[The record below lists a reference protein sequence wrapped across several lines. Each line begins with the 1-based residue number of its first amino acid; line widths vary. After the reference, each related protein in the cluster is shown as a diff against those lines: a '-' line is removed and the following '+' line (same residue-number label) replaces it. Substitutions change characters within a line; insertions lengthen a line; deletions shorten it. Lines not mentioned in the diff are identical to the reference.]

1 MTTAT
6 VPLSETV
13 IKKYL
18 KGRDSMAVNELRDL
32 HSRLRLR
39 VNKSRAGGVWYIV
52 FYAQGKA
59 VWKKLGCYPELS
71 FKTLEKRLPDILARY
86 ALDDVV
92 LTDQWEKVSGLLAW
106 YQERLK
112 GDRQITDKRKTS
124 VNSAIKCH
132 LLPKLG
138 NLNIKDLERGVIDQ
152 DLIWPLQA
160 DYSASF
166 ILQVWGILKT
176 ALRRA
181 HKLKLIERDP
191 LANLKLSDFIV
202 TKPKPKPAAIR
213 PDYTPQI
220 IQELERQT
228 WPPRV
233 LVSLMLL
240 HGTRI
245 GESRKAKWS
254 DFDLIN
260 DYWHLPVENVKT
272 REALRLP
279 LTTTAKL
286 LLGAYKQH
294 QKQNGCHGV
303 YLFPTSKRESWSES
317 KAGKVIRQ
325 VSEGNWR
332 AHDVRKLARTEWADL
347 GIDYHIAE
355 RLLNHKMSKLD
366 QTYIHTSTEKAKREA
381 LEVYHDWLN
390 EQGFKRLINQDNAK
404 IEGTDNVALTL

>member
-1 MTTAT
+1 MTTVT

-18 KGRDSMAVNELRDL
+18 KGHDCMAINELRDS
-32 HSRLRLR
+32 HSRLRIR
-39 VNKSRAGGVWYIV
+39 INKSRTGGTWYIV
-52 FYAQGKA
+52 FYNKGKS
-59 VWKKLGCYPELS
+59 VWKKLGNYPELP
-71 FKTLEKRLPDILARY
+71 FKALEKQLPEILVRY
-86 ALDDVV
+86 ALDDAV
-92 LTDQWEKVSGLLAW
+92 LTDQWIKVSGLLLW
-106 YQERLK
+106 YQARLK
-112 GDRQITDKRKTS
+112 GDRQITDKRKVS

-138 NLNIKDLERGVIDQ
+138 DIRIKDLERGVIDK

-176 ALRRA
+176 AVRRA
-181 HKLKLIERDP
+181 HKLKLIELDP
-191 LANLKLSDFIV
+191 LANLKLSDFMV
-202 TKPKPKPAAIR
+202 AKPKPKPAAIR
-213 PDYTPQI
+213 PNYASEMIT
-220 IQELERQT
+220 ELERQA
-228 WPPRV
+228 WPARA

-245 GESRKAKWS
+245 GESRKAKWL

-260 DYWHLPVENVKT
+260 GHWHLPVENVKT

-279 LTTTAKL
+279 LTPTAKL
-286 LLGAYKQH
+286 LLSAYAEH
-294 QKQNGCHGV
+294 LKQNGNYGV
-303 YLFPTSKRESWSES
+303 YLFSSSKNQNWSES
-317 KAGKVIRQ
+317 KAGKVVRQ

-381 LEVYHDWLN
+381 LECYHDWLN
-390 EQGFKRLINQDNAK
+390 EQGFKRVINQDSTE
-404 IEGTDNVALTL
+404 IQQSPIMALDL